1 MFPHLELIACL
12 SQVLKANT
20 KVLNFLAIQK
30 RKVARITKAKPLLGG
45 EDTFLHD
52 KVVLFMMLPL
62 LLKIAQLKRKSSVGL
77 TLVLF
82 RTREYILVSTNAESA
97 IFLFYDMNKYS

>member
-12 SQVLKANT
+12 CQVSKGNT
-20 KVLNFLAIQK
+20 KALKFLAIQK
-30 RKVARITKAKPLLGG
+30 RKVARITKAKPLLGE

-52 KVVLFMMLPL
+52 EVVLFMMLPL

-82 RTREYILVSTNAESA
+82 QTKEYVRLYVSTKLLLNQ
-97 IFLFYDMNKYS
+97 LYSCSMT